1 MHARHVLLGILHMWA
16 TPQPADVLLTGSAA
30 HMELAG
36 AGAGAAAPVTPDRER
51 ERWLGKCLKPQVV
64 SYHVIMTLLFK
75 HV

>member
-1 MHARHVLLGILHMWA
+1 
-16 TPQPADVLLTGSAA
+16 
-30 HMELAG
+30 MELAG

>member
-1 MHARHVLLGILHMWA
+1 
-16 TPQPADVLLTGSAA
+16 
-30 HMELAG
+30 MELAG
-36 AGAGAAAPVTPDRER
+36 DGAAAAGPVAPDRER